1 MKIISIFL
9 FFATYLFSESVTFS
23 FIGDCTLGS
32 DVYTHSFDSVAS
44 KNPSEYFFSNVAE
57 IFKKDDLTIA
67 NLETAITTCVKPAS
81 KEFRFKG
88 KPGYLKILIAGN
100 IDVVN
105 LSNNHTFDYG
115 REGYEQTMKYLKKY
129 GIRFFDID
137 HPLILTVKSRKFV
150 FLGALGSQ
158 IPQLLPVVA
167 TYKDSGT
174 VIVTLHWGIEHTYQ
188 PTMEQMQ
195 KAYELMNAGASLI
208 IGHHPHVLQTIE
220 EFKGKYIIY
229 SLGNFCFGGNK
240 NPKDKRSM
248 IAQITFDG
256 G

>member
-1 MKIISIFL
+1 
-9 FFATYLFSESVTFS
+9 
-23 FIGDCTLGS
+23 
-32 DVYTHSFDSVAS
+32 VAS
-44 KNPSEYFFSNVAE
+44 QNPPEYFFLNVAE

-67 NLETAITTCVKPAS
+67 NLETAITTSDKPVS

-88 KPGYLKILIAGN
+88 KPEYLKILLAGN
-100 IDVVN
+100 VDVVN

-115 REGYEQTMKYLKKY
+115 REGYEQTMKYLNEY
-129 GIRFFDID
+129 GICFFDID

-150 FLGALGSQ
+150 FLGSLGSQ
-158 IPQLLPVVA
+158 INQLLPVVS

-174 VIVTLHWGIEHTYQ
+174 VIVTLHWGIEHVYE
-188 PTMEQMQ
+188 PSMEQMDQ
-195 KAYELMNAGASLI
+195 AYHLMNAGASLI

-220 EFKGKYIIY
+220 EFHGKYIIY
-229 SLGNFCFGGNK
+229 SLGNFCFGGNR

-256 G
+256 DKQTLRKIPVFISSHQDYNDFKPCLIIKK